1 MAQNYRIGTGLRCSL
16 MRRTCA
22 PYGALAFSLFFALTG
37 MRIFYTLNHLFNF
50 VLPAFW
56 LASLLLIVY
65 RVARRDVAVG
75 AVRWLRHWLWLFG
88 SGVAV
93 LLAGLAAFGRDGK
106 MMTYVALVVVVGIV
120 QAWLAKRA
128 TRQPAA

>member
-22 PYGALAFSLFFALTG
+22 PYGALAFSSLFALTG

-75 AVRWLRHWLWLFG
+75 SVRWLRHWLWLFG

-128 TRQPAA
+128 ARQPAA